1 MALAKIRF
9 HSQDTSYIHRN
20 KRYYYNW
27 IKDVVQYEQKSISF
41 INVIFSNDEYLLDLN
56 KSYLNHNTYT
66 DIISFQ
72 YDTEP
77 IEGDIFISI
86 ERVKENARLL
96 LYPFRHELA
105 RVIIHG
111 VLHFCG
117 YKDKTDQ
124 EKQKMRSTEN
134 KYLSLIFPD
143 D

>member
-1 MALAKIRF
+1 MAHAKVRF

-20 KRYYYNW
+20 KIHYYNW
-27 IKDVVQYEQKSISF
+27 IKDVVQYEGKSISF
-41 INVIFSNDEYLLDLN
+41 INVIFSSDEYLHNLN
-56 KSYLNHNTYT
+56 KSYLKHNSYT
-66 DIISFQ
+66 DVISFQ
-72 YDTEP
+72 YTTEP

-86 ERVKENARLL
+86 ERVKENAHLL
-96 LYPFRHELA
+96 FYPFKHELA

-124 EKQKMRSTEN
+124 EKQKMRSIEN

-143 D
+143 V